1 MSTFPVQRAANSR
14 KESIDY
20 KNLRFGVYFTDHIFV
35 MDYQKGVWGSPR
47 IVPNEDMAIS
57 PANMTF
63 HYGQAVF
70 EGLKAFRHADNSISM
85 FRPERHMERMARSC
99 KSVCIPEP
107 PQDVVLAGTKQLI
120 ELEKDFVPTTRGHS
134 LYIRPFIIAMDNM
147 LGVQASTTYRL
158 IVLLS
163 PVAAYYPEGLKPV
176 KLHVSQHHSRAAKG
190 GLGNAKT
197 PANYAAS
204 LLPAKL
210 AKEKGFTQV
219 LWLDAAEHK
228 YVEEVGTMNIFFK
241 VNGELYTPPLDGDTI
256 LAGVTRASVIEMCR
270 KWGIGVHE
278 QRLSI
283 ERIFEYFHNG
293 ELEEVF
299 GTGTAAVISPVGLIH
314 YNNSEMVLNNM
325 EIGPMA
331 QKLYD
336 AITGIQYGEQ
346 EDSFSWVHPVC

>member
-1 MSTFPVQRAANSR
+1 MTVFPVERAATSR
-14 KESIDY
+14 KSSIDY
-20 KNLRFGVYFTDHIFV
+20 NNLRFGVYFTDHIFV
-35 MDYQKGVWGSPR
+35 MDYESGSWGSPR
-47 IVPNEDMAIS
+47 IAPNEPMAIS

-70 EGLKAFRHADNSISM
+70 EGLKAFRHPGGKISM
-85 FRPERHMERMARSC
+85 FRPDRHIARLSRSC
-99 KSVCIPEP
+99 KAVCIPEP
-107 PQDVVLAGTKQLI
+107 PEDVVMQGIHQLI

-134 LYIRPFIIAMDNM
+134 LYIRPFIIAMDNL
-147 LGVQASTTYRL
+147 LGVHASATYRL

-190 GLGNAKT
+190 GLGMAKT

-210 AKEKGFTQV
+210 AKEKGYTQV
-219 LWLDAAEHK
+219 LWLDATEHK

-256 LAGVTRASVIEMCR
+256 LAGVTRASVIDICR
-270 KWGIGVHE
+270 KWNINVHE
-278 QRLSI
+278 QRISI
-283 ERIFEYFHNG
+283 QRIFEYYHSG

-299 GTGTAAVISPVGLIH
+299 GTGTAAVISPVGLIN
-314 YNNSEMVLNNM
+314 YNNEEIVLNNM
-325 EIGPMA
+325 EIGPTA

-336 AITGIQYGEQ
+336 AITGMQYGEA
-346 EDSFSWVHPVC
+346 EDSFGWVQQVC